1 LTQEAGPT
9 ALRSSPV
16 PLRGRMGQLRDR
28 ASGRHSPLRRL
39 DWTLQL
45 CVVALS
51 VIGALLVWSATRQRL
66 GDAGGDPQTFLKR
79 HLLNLVIGLALGAVA
94 TVVDYRVLRAYAPF
108 VYLGSLVGLVAVLVL
123 GSTIN
128 GAHSWIVLPAGFQ
141 LQPSEFAKVALVV
154 GAAMILGEK
163 HEDRHT
169 GIRRSAPGHADVLVV
184 LGLTVVPI
192 GLIMMQP
199 DFGTVMVLVFTIL
212 GMLAVSGAP
221 RRWVLGLILCGVLF
235 GGAILQFHLLQPYQ
249 EARLTSFVSENKA
262 SSSTGYNV
270 SQAMI
275 AIANGGI
282 HGRGLLHGQQTQ
294 GQFVPEQQTDFVFSV
309 AGEELG
315 YLGAGG
321 VIVLLG
327 VVLWRALSIGFASQ
341 DSFGALIATGVVCW
355 FTFQSFVNIGM
366 CLGIMP
372 VTGLPLPFLSYG
384 GSSMFANMIA
394 VGLLQNV
401 RLRSRSDPYSM

>member
-1 LTQEAGPT
+1 MTQEQGPT

-16 PLRGRMGQLRDR
+16 LVRGRIGQLRDR

-39 DWTLQL
+39 DWPLQI
-45 CVVALS
+45 S
-51 VIGALLVWSATRQRL
+51 VIALALLGALLVWSATRQRL
-66 GDAGGDPQTFLKR
+66 EEAGGDPQTFLKR
-79 HLLNLVIGLALGAVA
+79 HLLNLVIGLLLGAAA
-94 TVVDYRVLRAYAPF
+94 TLVDYRILRAYAPF
-108 VYLGSLVGLVAVLVL
+108 VYLGSLVGLVAVLVV
-123 GSTIN
+123 GTTVN

-169 GIRRSAPGHADVLVV
+169 GIRRGAPGHGDVLLV
-184 LGLTVVPI
+184 LGLAVVPMA
-192 GLIMMQP
+192 LIMLQP
-199 DFGTVMVLVFTIL
+199 DFGTVMVLVFVTL

-235 GGAILQFHLLQPYQ
+235 GGAILQFHLLKPYQ

-262 SSSTGYNV
+262 ASSTGYNV
-270 SQAMI
+270 DQAMT

-282 HGRGLLHGQQTQ
+282 TGRGLFEGQQTQ

-327 VVLWRALSIGFASQ
+327 VVLWRALTIGFHSQ

-355 FTFQSFVNIGM
+355 FTFQIFVNIGM
-366 CLGIMP
+366 CLGVMP
-372 VTGLPLPFLSYG
+372 VTGLPLTFLSYG

-401 RLRSRSDPYSM
+401 RLRSRSDPYAL

>member
-1 LTQEAGPT
+1 MVDEAGPT

-16 PLRGRMGQLRDR
+16 PIRGRIGHLRER
-28 ASGRHSPLRRL
+28 ASGPHSPLRRL
-39 DWTLQL
+39 DWPLQL
-45 CVVALS
+45 CVIALS
-51 VIGALLVWSATRQRL
+51 VLGALLVWSATRQRL
-66 GDAGGDPQTFLKR
+66 SEAGSDPNTFLDR
-79 HLLNLVIGLALGAVA
+79 HLLNLAIGLVLGAVA
-94 TVVDYRVLRAYAPF
+94 TVIDYRAVRAYAPF
-108 VYLGSLVGLVAVLVL
+108 VYLGSLVGLVAVLL
-123 GSTIN
+123 FGSTIN

-141 LQPSEFAKVALVV
+141 LQPSEFAKMALVV

-169 GIRRSAPGHADVLVV
+169 GVRRGAPGHGDVLLV
-184 LGLTVVPI
+184 LGLAVVPI
-192 GLIMMQP
+192 GLIMLQP
-199 DFGTVMVLVFTIL
+199 DFGTVMVLVFTTL

-235 GGAILQFHLLQPYQ
+235 GGAILQFHLLKPYQ

-262 SSSTGYNV
+262 SSGTGYNV
-270 SQAMI
+270 DQAMI

-282 HGRGLLHGQQTQ
+282 SGRGLLHGQQTQ

-315 YLGAGG
+315 YLGGG
-321 VIVLLG
+321 GIIVLLG
-327 VVLWRALSIGFASQ
+327 VVLWRALSIGFGSQ
-341 DSFGALIATGVVCW
+341 DSFGALVATGVVSW
-355 FTFQSFVNIGM
+355 FTFQAFVNIGM

-401 RLRSRSDPYSM
+401 RLRSRSDPYAS

>member
-1 LTQEAGPT
+1 MTQDPGPT

-16 PLRGRMGQLRDR
+16 LVRGRIGQLRDR

-39 DWTLQL
+39 DWVLQTS
-45 CVVALS
+45 VIALAL
-51 VIGALLVWSATRQRL
+51 IGALLVWSATRQRL
-66 GDAGGDPQTFLKR
+66 EESGGDPQTFLKR
-79 HLLNLVIGLALGAVA
+79 HLLNLMIGLLLGTAA
-94 TVVDYRVLRAYAPF
+94 TLVDYRILRAYAPF
-108 VYLGSLVGLVAVLVL
+108 VYLGSLVGLVAVLLV
-123 GSTIN
+123 GTTVN

-169 GIRRSAPGHADVLVV
+169 GIRRGAPGHGDVLLV
-184 LGLTVVPI
+184 LGLAVVPM
-192 GLIMMQP
+192 GLIMLQP
-199 DFGTVMVLVFTIL
+199 DFGTVMVLVFVTL
-212 GMLAVSGAP
+212 GMLGVSGAP
-221 RRWVLGLILCGVLF
+221 RRWVLGLVLCGVLF
-235 GGAILQFHLLQPYQ
+235 GGAILQFHLLKPYQ
-249 EARLTSFVSENKA
+249 EARLTSFVSENKE

-270 SQAMI
+270 DQAMT
-275 AIANGGI
+275 AIANGGVT
-282 HGRGLLHGQQTQ
+282 GRGLFEGQQTQ

-327 VVLWRALSIGFASQ
+327 VVLWRALTIGFNSQ
-341 DSFGALIATGVVCW
+341 DSFGALIVTGVVCW
-355 FTFQSFVNIGM
+355 FTFQIFVNIGM
-366 CLGIMP
+366 CLGVMP
-372 VTGLPLPFLSYG
+372 VTGLPLTFLSYG

-401 RLRSRSDPYSM
+401 RLRSRSDPYAL

>member
-1 LTQEAGPT
+1 MSQDPGPV

-16 PLRGRMGQLRDR
+16 LVRGRIGQLRDR

-39 DWTLQL
+39 DWALQL
-45 CVVALS
+45 SVIALS
-51 VIGALLVWSATRQRL
+51 VLGALLVWSATQQRL
-66 GDAGGDPQTFLKR
+66 TDVGGDPTSFLRK
-79 HLLNLVIGLALGAVA
+79 HLLNLSIGLLFAAVA
-94 TVVDYRVLRAYAPF
+94 TVVDYRILRAYAPL
-108 VYLGSLVGLVAVLVL
+108 VYLGSLLGLVAVLLV
-123 GSTIN
+123 GATIN

-169 GIRRSAPGHADVLVV
+169 GIARSAPGHGDVLLV
-184 LGLTVVPI
+184 LGLAVVPM
-192 GLIMMQP
+192 GLIMLQP
-199 DFGTVMVLVFTIL
+199 DFGTVMVLVFVIL

-221 RRWVLGLILCGVLF
+221 RRWVGGLILCGILF
-235 GGAILQFHLLQPYQ
+235 GAAILQFHLLKPYQ

-262 SSSTGYNV
+262 TSTAGYNV
-270 SQAMI
+270 DQAI
-275 AIANGGI
+275 TAIANGGVL
-282 HGRGLLHGQQTQ
+282 GRGLGEGQQTQ
-294 GQFVPEQQTDFVFSV
+294 GQFVPEQQTDFVFTV

-315 YLGAGG
+315 YLGAAG
-321 VIVLLG
+321 VIVLFG
-327 VVLWRALSIGFASQ
+327 VVLWRALSIGLDSQ

-355 FTFQSFVNIGM
+355 FTFQGFVNIGM
-366 CLGIMP
+366 TLGIMP

-384 GSSMFANMIA
+384 GSSMFANLLA

-401 RLRSRSDPYSM
+401 RLRSRSDPYAL

>member
-1 LTQEAGPT
+1 MTQDPGPT

-16 PLRGRMGQLRDR
+16 LVRGRIGQLRDR

-39 DWTLQL
+39 DWPLQIS
-45 CVVALS
+45 VVALAL
-51 VIGALLVWSATRQRL
+51 IGALLVWSATRQRMEE
-66 GDAGGDPQTFLKR
+66 AGSDPQTFLKR
-79 HLLNLVIGLALGAVA
+79 HLLNLAIGLVLGAAA
-94 TVVDYRVLRAYAPF
+94 TVVDYRILRAYAPF
-108 VYLGSLVGLVAVLVL
+108 VYLGSLVGLVAVLLV
-123 GSTIN
+123 GTTVN

-154 GAAMILGEK
+154 GVAMILGEK
-163 HEDRHT
+163 HEDRYT
-169 GIRRSAPGHADVLVV
+169 GIRRGEPGHGDVLLV
-184 LGLTVVPI
+184 LGLAVIPM
-192 GLIMMQP
+192 GLIMLQP
-199 DFGTVMVLVFTIL
+199 DFGTVMVLVFVTL

-221 RRWVLGLILCGVLF
+221 RRWVLGLVLCGVLF
-235 GGAILQFHLLQPYQ
+235 GGAILQFHLLKPYQ

-262 SSSTGYNV
+262 TSSSGYNV
-270 SQAMI
+270 DQAMT
-275 AIANGGI
+275 AIANGGVT
-282 HGRGLLHGQQTQ
+282 GRGLFEGQQTQ

-327 VVLWRALSIGFASQ
+327 VVLWRALTIGFQSQ

-355 FTFQSFVNIGM
+355 FTFQIFVNIGM
-366 CLGIMP
+366 CLGVMP
-372 VTGLPLPFLSYG
+372 VTGLPLTFLSYG
-384 GSSMFANMIA
+384 GSSMFANMVA

-401 RLRSRSDPYSM
+401 RLRSRSDPYAL